1 MAVKS
6 LLEMLEPTACKES
19 PVLGEAI
26 PWKQV
31 EGQFLRV
38 RWCRL
43 FASIRGGMIKPA
55 PMDAY
60 AALGVEC
67 PSLIG
72 EAFIVVSNEVDFR
85 HLWDLYEQRRV
96 ADDEEVLLSHV
107 PVDDKGFGRLMV
119 MALPCLDIMVYPKGH
134 FKEAYDLE
142 FRPLS
147 RSVWNTARARWKP
160 SDPGI
165 EGFCVPEQPL
175 VEAETV
181 LAGCLETDTVLASAL
196 ALEAEQA
203 VELQTLPIHRPQAP
217 TTRSS
222 KKATGR

>member
-19 PVLGEAI
+19 PVIGEAI

-134 FKEAYDLE
+134 FKEAYDPE

-147 RSVWNTARARWKP
+147 RPVWNTARARWKP
-160 SDPGI
+160 WESTQEERQRIG
-165 EGFCVPEQPL
+165 
-175 VEAETV
+175 A
-181 LAGCLETDTVLASAL
+181 
-196 ALEAEQA
+196 
-203 VELQTLPIHRPQAP
+203 
-217 TTRSS
+217 
-222 KKATGR
+222 